1 MAQQKHVSHS
11 ENEDSPLHASSH
23 TDQKASAPSRS
34 TRSVSTASAAYDTK
48 PQEEDQ
54 EISESSIGIKPNKRK
69 RTRDGDDTAV
79 PQESTSS
86 QTRRFVKKPDMRNAQ
101 RQHEQASEDEEHDEL
116 ADDDDEFRVK
126 AQTKRTILKALGC
139 GTVSSADAMDKCIG
153 DIHELGRC
161 CHSKRGPKSVP
172 QSQCITPANTT
183 GTAYIAK
190 SRRPPSSLSSRRTSK
205 RMRVSSSANTPP
217 AASSSTNTQALT
229 STSANVSAPSNSD
242 ALPTYQHVVKM
253 GTSATPQLSLRSVSR
268 SSAQHETPLHTALH
282 LIDEEHL
289 MPKIGDT
296 NQQDR
301 IYGDLTYCLSKDNAS
316 LARSFLLLHNSGQRG
331 GFIMRILRDEG
342 ISRDLYNLSILHLQN
357 VCLQF
362 STCNLR
368 MLADMSNTRTRSS
381 RLTACAAPS
390 IATRTV
396 ISTHSVRATFNR
408 DAHSHLHSQRARP
421 PSIATR
427 TVISAHSVRGHLQSR
442 RARSSPLTA
451 RMATF
456 NRDAHGHLHSQRAR
470 PPSIATRTVIST
482 HSVRSHL
489 QSRRARS
496 SPLTACAATFNRDA
510 HGHLHSQRARPPSI
524 ATRTVISTHS
534 VRGHP

>member
-1 MAQQKHVSHS
+1 MTIHGVHAVANSARARRFWDQCRAQRFWDQHRSAVLASIRLQGSFPYIILRGCQQLPRKLICRPPPPPLTPTSNANMAQQKHVSHS

-54 EISESSIGIKPNKRK
+54 EISEPNKRK

-116 ADDDDEFRVK
+116 ADDDDEFLGPFTHQYEFPWKRVK

-153 DIHELGRC
+153 DIHELGLTKAAAIQREAR
-161 CHSKRGPKSVP
+161 S
-172 QSQCITPANTT
+172 
-183 GTAYIAK
+183 TAYIAK

-316 LARSFLLLHNSGQRG
+316 LARSFLLLHNSGQRS

-342 ISRDLYNLSILHLQN
+342 IMPKTQ
-357 VCLQF
+357 
-362 STCNLR
+362 
-368 MLADMSNTRTRSS
+368 
-381 RLTACAAPS
+381 
-390 IATRTV
+390 
-396 ISTHSVRATFNR
+396 
-408 DAHSHLHSQRARP
+408 
-421 PSIATR
+421 
-427 TVISAHSVRGHLQSR
+427 
-442 RARSSPLTA
+442 
-451 RMATF
+451 
-456 NRDAHGHLHSQRAR
+456 
-470 PPSIATRTVIST
+470 
-482 HSVRSHL
+482 
-489 QSRRARS
+489 
-496 SPLTACAATFNRDA
+496 
-510 HGHLHSQRARPPSI
+510 
-524 ATRTVISTHS
+524 
-534 VRGHP
+534 